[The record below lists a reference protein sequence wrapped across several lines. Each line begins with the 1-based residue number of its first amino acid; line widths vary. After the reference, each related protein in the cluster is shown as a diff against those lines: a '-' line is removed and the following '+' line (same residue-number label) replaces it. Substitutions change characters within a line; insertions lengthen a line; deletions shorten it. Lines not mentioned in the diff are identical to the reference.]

1 MSEPDLKSLRID
13 AEAARPRRPIAPR
26 VLAGLVIVLLGAV
39 TVTFVYPLIR
49 PTRAVRTAPVRAAA
63 ADESGP
69 AAAVAT
75 GAGQI
80 AAEAVGWVEPEPF
93 ATIVRPLV
101 AGRIRTLD
109 VLEGQRVTAG
119 ETVLATLESA
129 ALTAAAERTAAT
141 VRERETELAVK
152 QAELQ
157 KARDHRDQHAEHRT
171 LLAQAH
177 LALAAR
183 QRTLA
188 DAEGRA
194 RELTAKARAAD
205 ATREAHEKLA
215 AAGTKNAVALER
227 AVAESVAADAA
238 AAAAVRSA
246 EAAALESA
254 AAERIVALHQELID
268 RPVDL
273 DNAVLVAEAAVGHA
287 EGRLALARTELTIA
301 ERELGWAER
310 VLAPVDGIVLRLI
323 AAPGHTTGPGGEGI
337 VALYDAARLQA
348 RIDVPL
354 DSVAGVHVGQTVE
367 LSSEITGTAT
377 VRGEVLRIQHETD
390 LLKNTLQVKV
400 RLIDPPELWRPE
412 TLCRA
417 RFLGR
422 PRPAGSGGDGGQ
434 GNHGD
439 GAFLVPKDAVQ
450 NGSVFVIDPT
460 RGVARGI
467 AVEVVGEQNGAA
479 IVRGDLSVTQK
490 LILDPVTAGEAVQEQ
505 TR

>member
-26 VLAGLVIVLLGAV
+26 LLAGLVIVLLGAV

-63 ADESGP
+63 VDNGGSAAIAGP
-69 AAAVAT
+69 
-75 GAGQI
+75 GQI
-80 AAEAVGWVEPEPF
+80 AAEAVGWVEPDPF

-141 VRERETELAVK
+141 VREREAELAVK

-171 LLAQAH
+171 LLAQAR

-227 AVAESVAADAA
+227 VVAESAAADAA

-254 AAERIVALHQELID
+254 AAERIVALHRELID

-273 DNAVLVAEAAVGHA
+273 DNAVLVAAAAVGHA

-400 RLIDPPELWRPE
+400 RLVDPPELWRPE

-422 PRPAGSGGDGGQ
+422 PRPAGSGDGD
-434 GNHGD
+434 HGD